1 MPSPEAPETG
11 LTVDPVELVAA
22 LLRRRGGARSC
33 VDRSSGEVHR
43 SVDECDPEEDD
54 RKLDDPSRYAAI
66 EPLDAQGVE
75 AFWLRVGRDELRGA
89 TGLYQPLSMAAGEV
103 RARLLE
109 VVREVATE
117 WLRARRIEAS
127 LRNRE

>member
-1 MPSPEAPETG
+1 MPSPEAAESG

-33 VDRSSGEVHR
+33 VDRVTGDVHR

-66 EPLDAQGVE
+66 EPFDATGVQ
-75 AFWLRVGRDELRGA
+75 AFWARVDREELRGA
-89 TGLYQPLSMAAGEV
+89 TGLYAPLSASHGEV
-103 RARLLE
+103 RARLLS
-109 VVREVATE
+109 VVGQVASE
-117 WLRARRIEAS
+117 WLAARRIEAA
-127 LRNRE
+127 LRPRE